1 MKKVYTMLAL
11 ALGFGLSAT
20 AAPELVT
27 NKAQVANAEAILS
40 TTPIGT
46 GVAKAPAAF
55 AKGPAKAI
63 TSTSDLEGMKKW
75 SGILMFG
82 QKTHP
87 QTGQVINGAQAG
99 ISFVEDARPT
109 RITVNSFPSSGLSLR
124 MNVDLDK
131 KEVTIANGTNVGE
144 VNTNEGIK
152 ECNIYV
158 QKHTGIVYD
167 EESGLWKFKE
177 KPEDVNQAVG
187 KILDDGSISFEGYL
201 LMAGSPGDFEEGYRY
216 LMLNTV
222 DVVFKATPYNT
233 PVESEY
239 TYLGTGEYDDC
250 FFRTM
255 FKDPS
260 IVPVN
265 KNAQIYVKHEGS
277 NIMIAVKNP
286 YKNVAGVVPTE
297 NGDVEVTDFWREI
310 GVMYEEASGDGW
322 LLFEVFKGDNFKAYP
337 NAAAC
342 VAMVPCGMVT
352 DDSEDGD
359 GSELTSFLPYNDEGK
374 ALYSGGEDDVLTVLE
389 SLELDNKDYS
399 KVENN
404 VLSITNTWF
413 GIGTA
418 PLDPYWWG
426 ETAHPVGKL
435 TLPAGWDDNS
445 GIESVAG
452 ENLNAP
458 VKYYNLQ
465 GIELAAPV
473 KGQLTIKKQ
482 GNKTVKFIAK

>member
-11 ALGFGLSAT
+11 ALGLGLSAT

-46 GVAKAPAAF
+46 GVAKVPAAF
-55 AKGPAKAI
+55 ANGPAKAI
-63 TSTSDLEGMKKW
+63 TSTTELEGMKKW
-75 SGILMFG
+75 SGTLMFG
-82 QKTHP
+82 QKTHESG
-87 QTGQVINGAQAG
+87 TIINGPQAG
-99 ISFVEDARPT
+99 IAFVEDARET
-109 RITVNSFPSSGLSLR
+109 RITVNNFPSGGLSLR
-124 MNVDLDK
+124 MNVDLEK
-131 KEVTIANGTNVGE
+131 KEVTIANGTNLGE
-144 VNTNEGIK
+144 VNTSEGIK

-158 QKHTGIVYD
+158 QKHTGIGYD

-177 KPEDVNQAVG
+177 KPQDVDQAVG
-187 KILDDGSISFEGYL
+187 KILDDGSISFEGYR
-201 LMAGSPGDFEEGYRY
+201 LMAGSPGDYEQGYLY

-222 DVVFKATPYNT
+222 DVVFEPISYNT

-239 TYLGTGEYDDC
+239 TYLGTGEYNDC

-255 FKDPS
+255 FKDPN

-265 KNAQIYVKHEGS
+265 KKAQIYVKNEGS

-286 YKNVAGVVPTE
+286 YKNVAAVVPTE
-297 NGDVEVTDFWREI
+297 QGDVETTDFWREI

-322 LLFEVFKGDNFKAYP
+322 LLFEVFKGDKFKAYP

-342 VAMVPCGMVT
+342 LAMVPCGMVT
-352 DDSEDGD
+352 DDSEEGD
-359 GSELTSFLPYNDEGK
+359 GSELTTYLPYNDEGK
-374 ALYSGGEDDVLTVLE
+374 ALYSGGEEEVLAVLE

-404 VLSITNTWF
+404 VLTITNTWF

-418 PLDPYWWG
+418 PVDPYWWG
-426 ETAHPVGKL
+426 QTEHPVGTV

-452 ENLNAP
+452 DVFNAP

-473 KGQLTIKKQ
+473 KGQLVIKKQ

>member
-11 ALGFGLSAT
+11 ALGLGLSAT

-46 GVAKAPAAF
+46 GVAKVPAAF
-55 AKGPAKAI
+55 ANGPAKAI
-63 TSTSDLEGMKKW
+63 TSTTELEGMKKW
-75 SGILMFG
+75 SGTLMFG
-82 QKTHP
+82 QKTHESG
-87 QTGQVINGAQAG
+87 TIINGPQAG
-99 ISFVEDARPT
+99 IAFVEDARET
-109 RITVNSFPSSGLSLR
+109 RITVNNFPSGGLSLR
-124 MNVDLDK
+124 MNVDLEK
-131 KEVTIANGTNVGE
+131 KEVTIANGTNLGE
-144 VNTNEGIK
+144 VNTSEGIK

-158 QKHTGIVYD
+158 QKHTGIGYD

-177 KPEDVNQAVG
+177 KPQDVDQAVG
-187 KILDDGSISFEGYL
+187 KILDDGSISFEGYR
-201 LMAGSPGDFEEGYRY
+201 LMAGSPGDYEQGYLY

-222 DVVFKATPYNT
+222 DVVFEPISYNT

-239 TYLGTGEYDDC
+239 TYLGTGEYNDC

-255 FKDPS
+255 FKDPN

-265 KNAQIYVKHEGS
+265 KKAQIYVKNEGS

-297 NGDVEVTDFWREI
+297 QGDVEVTDFWREI
-310 GVMYEEASGDGW
+310 DVMYEEASGDGW
-322 LLFEVFKGDNFKAYP
+322 LLFEVFKGDKFKAYP

-342 VAMVPCGMVT
+342 LAMVPCGMVT
-352 DDSEDGD
+352 DDSEEGD
-359 GSELTSFLPYNDEGK
+359 GSELTTYLPYNDEGK
-374 ALYSGGEDDVLTVLE
+374 ALYSGGEEEVLAVLE
-389 SLELDNKDYS
+389 RLELDNKDYS

-404 VLSITNTWF
+404 VLTITNTWF

-418 PLDPYWWG
+418 PVDPYWWG
-426 ETAHPVGKL
+426 QTEHPVGTV

-452 ENLNAP
+452 DVFNAP
-458 VKYYNLQ
+458 EKYYNLQ

-473 KGQLTIKKQ
+473 KGQLVIKKQ

>member
-11 ALGFGLSAT
+11 ALGLGLSAT

-55 AKGPAKAI
+55 ANGPAKAI
-63 TSTSDLEGMKKW
+63 TSTTELEGMKKW
-75 SGILMFG
+75 SGTLMFG
-82 QKTHP
+82 QKTHESG
-87 QTGQVINGAQAG
+87 TIINGPQAG
-99 ISFVEDARPT
+99 IAFVEDARET
-109 RITVNSFPSSGLSLR
+109 RITVNNFPSGGLSLR
-124 MNVDLDK
+124 MNVDLEK
-131 KEVTIANGTNVGE
+131 KEVTIANGTNLGE
-144 VNTNEGIK
+144 VKTSNGIK

-158 QKHTGIVYD
+158 QKHTGIGYD

-177 KPEDVNQAVG
+177 KPQDVDQAVG
-187 KILDDGSISFEGYL
+187 KILDDGSISFEGYR
-201 LMAGSPGDFEEGYRY
+201 LMAGSPGDYEQGYLY

-222 DVVFKATPYNT
+222 DVVFEPISYNT

-239 TYLGTGEYDDC
+239 TYLGTGEYNDC

-255 FKDPS
+255 FKDPN

-265 KNAQIYVKHEGS
+265 KKAQIYVKNEGS

-297 NGDVEVTDFWREI
+297 QGDVEVTDFWREI

-322 LLFEVFKGDNFKAYP
+322 LLFEVFKGDKFKAYP

-342 VAMVPCGMVT
+342 LVMVPCGMVT
-352 DDSEDGD
+352 DDSEEGD
-359 GSELTSFLPYNDEGK
+359 GSELTTYLPYNDEGK
-374 ALYSGGEDDVLTVLE
+374 ALYSGGEEEVLAVLE

-404 VLSITNTWF
+404 VLTITNTLF

-418 PLDPYWWG
+418 PVDPYWWG
-426 ETAHPVGKL
+426 QTEHPVGTV

-452 ENLNAP
+452 DVFNAP

-473 KGQLTIKKQ
+473 KGQLVIKKQ